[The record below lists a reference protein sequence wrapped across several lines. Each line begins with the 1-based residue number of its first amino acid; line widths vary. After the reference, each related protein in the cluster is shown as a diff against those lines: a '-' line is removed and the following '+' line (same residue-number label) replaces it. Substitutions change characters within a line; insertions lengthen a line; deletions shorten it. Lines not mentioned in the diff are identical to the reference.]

1 MNEPIKLLIAED
13 HELTRIGLSMS
24 LQKRAPNIQIIAEVE
39 SGDLAVLEA
48 EKLMPAVILM
58 DINMPIL
65 DGIEATRQIKSKLP
79 SIKIIMLTSHD
90 AGDEVYAS
98 LAAGADAY
106 CLKDI
111 KLERLIQVIEMVNE
125 GALWLDPA
133 IAQMVVKALPLN
145 LPERLKTPS
154 SSNRNHYNLELTER
168 ESEVLGKIVEGKS
181 NKEIADALFITI
193 HTVKAH
199 VANIISKLAVDDRT
213 QAAVKALRDG
223 LVKK

>member
-1 MNEPIKLLIAED
+1 MKITVYEDNKGRTDALKLLFQDYPEIEVLGFFANCENVIY
-13 HELTRIGLSMS
+13 ETRTL
-24 LQKRAPNIQIIAEVE
+24 LP
-39 SGDLAVLEA
+39 DL
-48 EKLMPAVILM
+48 ILM

-65 DGIEATRQIKSKLP
+65 DGIEATRQIKAKLP
-79 SIKIIMLTSHD
+79 QIKVIMLTSHD

>member
-13 HELTRIGLSMS
+13 HELTRMGLSMS

-48 EKLMPAVILM
+48 EKLMPTVILM

-65 DGIEATRQIKSKLP
+65 DGIEATRQIKAKLP
-79 SIKIIMLTSHD
+79 QIKVIMLTSHD

-98 LAAGADAY
+98 LTAGADAY

-199 VANIISKLAVDDRT
+199 VANIIPKLAVDDRT

>member
-1 MNEPIKLLIAED
+1 
-13 HELTRIGLSMS
+13 MS

-48 EKLMPAVILM
+48 EKLMPTVILM

-65 DGIEATRQIKSKLP
+65 DGIEATRQIKAKLP
-79 SIKIIMLTSHD
+79 QIKVIMLTSHD

>member
-1 MNEPIKLLIAED
+1 
-13 HELTRIGLSMS
+13 
-24 LQKRAPNIQIIAEVE
+24 
-39 SGDLAVLEA
+39 
-48 EKLMPAVILM
+48 M

-65 DGIEATRQIKSKLP
+65 DGIEATRQIKAKLP
-79 SIKIIMLTSHD
+79 QIKVIMLTSHD

>member
-13 HELTRIGLSMS
+13 HELTRMGLSMS

-48 EKLMPAVILM
+48 EKLMPTVILM

-65 DGIEATRQIKSKLP
+65 DGIEATRQIKAKLP
-79 SIKIIMLTSHD
+79 QIKVIMLTSHD

-98 LAAGADAY
+98 LTAGADAY

>member
-13 HELTRIGLSMS
+13 HELTRMGLSMS
-24 LQKRAPNIQIIAEVE
+24 LQKRAPNIQIIAEAE
-39 SGDLAVLEA
+39 SGDLAVREA
-48 EKLMPAVILM
+48 ERLSPDVILM

-65 DGIEATRQIKSKLP
+65 DGIEATRQIKAKLP
-79 SIKIIMLTSHD
+79 QIKVIMLTSHD

-125 GALWLDPA
+125 GALWLDPS

-145 LPERLKTPS
+145 LPERLKNPS

-168 ESEVLGKIVEGKS
+168 ESEVLEKIVEGKS

>member
-13 HELTRIGLSMS
+13 HELTRMGLSMS

-48 EKLMPAVILM
+48 EKLMPTVILM

-65 DGIEATRQIKSKLP
+65 DGIEATRQIKAKLP
-79 SIKIIMLTSHD
+79 QIKVIMLTSHD